1 MEIGYWI
8 PILIIGLIIATT
20 GLVLIVILSAIHIY
34 QNIPFRY
41 VKLSNDSVAFI
52 DELQQDIYEYFDEE
66 AERE

>member
-34 QNIPFRY
+34 QNIPSRY

-52 DELQQDIYEYFDEE
+52 DELQKDIYEYLDEE
-66 AERE
+66 DR